1 MPLEERW
8 GLGEGG
14 EWQGNE
20 KKKDRIRNGKE
31 ERNNNKWETRT
42 ARV

>member
-20 KKKDRIRNGKE
+20 KKKGQNKKWQGGE
-31 ERNNNKWETRT
+31 EQ
-42 ARV
+42 